1 MKEKAISVLKDAI
14 GEAKMKKSNL
24 TIGFKIRKIIYPILM
39 LALLY
44 STASAQFGLSTGL
57 NMSYNDNINS
67 NYQFLS
73 DEVTE
78 FFLESSYSFPS
89 KNKNFELYYEGSF
102 NYFRRNVNRTF
113 HEHSAGIVFSSSF
126 GKKLSSSLNIG
137 GAYNLSLN
145 RDDYTYLDNSGASA
159 FANYKTYIGKR
170 TSWQLGYTFNYYN
183 YNEISDFNNFQNYV
197 YTSLTGYL
205 PSRTTLSFETGLGV
219 KTYLNSQTNT
229 STSGMGSGK
238 HKMGSSTVLG
248 ESVFRLDVT
257 GRLSQSIFDKTG
269 LSLSA
274 GYTKNLSSNER
285 FLVSGNVT
293 GNDNSL
299 DDEYS
304 FEGPYTEISL
314 TRHLPWGLAAVLS
327 GGFQYRNYIDRPAY
341 DLNENLLSNERID
354 KLYTASLG
362 LIKNFENFGF
372 RLAYNYIQ
380 NSTND
385 EYYNFKNNI
394 FSIEL
399 GAGF

>member
-1 MKEKAISVLKDAI
+1 MKEKAISVLKDAT
-14 GEAKMKKSNL
+14 GEAKMETNNL
-24 TIGFKIRKIIYPILM
+24 AIGLYIRKLIRPVLM

-44 STASAQFGLSTGL
+44 STASAQFNLNTGF

-78 FFLESSYSFPS
+78 FFFESGYSFPS

-102 NYFRRNVNRTF
+102 NYFRRNVDRTF
-113 HEHSAGIVFSSSF
+113 HEHSAGIVYSSSF
-126 GKKLSSSLNIG
+126 GKKLISSLNIG
-137 GAYNLSLN
+137 GAYHLSLN
-145 RDDYTYLDNSGASA
+145 RNDYTYLDYNGASA
-159 FANYKTYIGKR
+159 YANYRTYIGKR

-197 YTSLTGYL
+197 YTSLTGHL
-205 PSRTTLSFETGLGV
+205 PSRTTLSIETGFGA
-219 KTYLNSQTNT
+219 KTYMNSLTTT
-229 STSGMGSGK
+229 STTGMGSGK
-238 HKMGSSTVLG
+238 HKMGNSTVLG
-248 ESVFRLDVT
+248 ESVMRLDVM
-257 GRLSQSIFDKTG
+257 GRISQSIFERTG
-269 LSLSA
+269 FSLSA

-285 FLVSGNVT
+285 YLISGNVT
-293 GNDNSL
+293 GNDNVL

-304 FEGPYTEISL
+304 FEGPFTDASL
-314 TRHLPWGLAAVLS
+314 TQRLPWSMAAVLS
-327 GGFQYRNYIDRPAY
+327 GSFQYRNFIDRPAY
-341 DLNENLLSNERID
+341 DLNENLISDTRTD
-354 KLYTASLG
+354 KVFSASLRFV
-362 LIKNFENFGF
+362 KNFENFGII
-372 RLAYNYIQ
+372 LAYSYIQ